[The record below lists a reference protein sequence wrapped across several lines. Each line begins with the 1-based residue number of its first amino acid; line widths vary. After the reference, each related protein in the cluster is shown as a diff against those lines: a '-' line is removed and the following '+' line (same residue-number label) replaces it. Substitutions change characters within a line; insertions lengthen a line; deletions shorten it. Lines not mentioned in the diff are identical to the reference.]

1 MIRIIKSSFAVEI
14 VAGAVCAAISI
25 FVCNST
31 QAQSLEQMMEMNR
44 QAMAANE
51 AQMNAHMAAAQ
62 QNAQASLQQYI
73 QNNRPQLEAEH
84 QQYMQTTGQQMSLEQ
99 YVTNKVQNEAARRMA
114 AQNPSGSNPMFEQQK
129 RMFEQGQAAHQQRQ
143 AGYAAQN
150 QNWAAGQQ
158 QIENNNQAW
167 NQQQRQIDSDNSR
180 FIQQGI
186 QGNQY
191 YRNSETGQVAEMPF
205 AGDTGVYQNPSGD
218 TWISGSMGQYDQV
231 GPNGERQQ
239 MEAYEPE
246 YYGEDY

>member
-1 MIRIIKSSFAVEI
+1 MIRIFKSLFRFEI
-14 VAGAVCAAISI
+14 VSCVAVSI
-25 FVCNST
+25 FFASESS

-51 AQMNAHMAAAQ
+51 AQMQQHLMAMQ
-62 QNAQASLQQYI
+62 QKAQAAEQQYL
-73 QNNRPQLEAEH
+73 QENRPQLEAEH
-84 QQYMQTTGQQMSLEQ
+84 QQYMQMTGQQMTLEQ
-99 YVTNKVQNEAARRMA
+99 YVHNKIVNEAARRNA
-114 AQNPSGSNPMFEQQK
+114 AQNPSGTNPMFEQQK

-143 AGYAAQN
+143 QNYAIQN

-167 NQQQRQIDSDNSR
+167 NQQQRQIDSDHSR

-191 YRNSETGQVAEMPF
+191 YRNTETGQVAEMPF

-218 TWISGSMGQYDQV
+218 TWVSPSMGQYEQI